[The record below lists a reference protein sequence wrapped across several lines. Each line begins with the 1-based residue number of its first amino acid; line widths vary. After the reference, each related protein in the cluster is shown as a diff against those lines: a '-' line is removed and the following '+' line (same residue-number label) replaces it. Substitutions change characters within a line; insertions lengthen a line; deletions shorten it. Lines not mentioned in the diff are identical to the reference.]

1 MKAGRAGFMALGIYR
16 GYLRGVQETLKEGR
30 YVIMRPLGEGSQG
43 ATLEA
48 VDKLV
53 GRLVAIKKFEVKT
66 AKKWKD
72 VELAEREAR
81 VLASLSHPSLPAYV
95 EHFEENGSL
104 YLVMERIEGVS
115 LTEFRKKGAVF
126 KAEDV
131 TRLLEQAAVVLAYLH
146 SRTPP
151 IIHRDLKPSN
161 VVRRPDGGFAFVD
174 FGAVR
179 DRLRP
184 AGGST
189 VVGTFGYMAPEQFQG
204 RAQPASDVYAVGATA
219 LWMLTGE
226 EPEDLPHKGLG
237 IDVPTALGRRASPE
251 LVTILSAMLEPDPE
265 KRAKS
270 ITPLLV
276 GLETPKPRA
285 PPPERRPAPSR
296 RPRPTPPPAPDE
308 DFPIKVV
315 RFFTRMMPLL
325 WVLSAFSWW
334 WLPFRSALG
343 ITMGLVVLGMVTR
356 SYRQRYKA
364 SFKRYPRVPAVRVA
378 DSEEARVRVDPSGEE
393 AEEDDADERA
403 HRRRR

>member
-1 MKAGRAGFMALGIYR
+1 MP
-16 GYLRGVQETLKEGR
+16 ETLRNGR
-30 YVIMRPLGEGSQG
+30 YVILRPLGEGSQG

-53 GRLVAIKKFEVKT
+53 GRLVAIKRFDVKT
-66 AKKWKD
+66 AKQWKD

-95 EHFEENGSL
+95 EHFEENGRL

-126 KAEDV
+126 KTEDV
-131 TRLLEQAAVVLAYLH
+131 NRLLEGAAIVLAYLH
-146 SRTPP
+146 GRTPP

-161 VVRRPDGGFAFVD
+161 VIRRPDGTFAFVD

-204 RAQPASDVYAVGATA
+204 RALPATDVYAIGTTA

-226 EPEDLPHKGLG
+226 QPEELPHKGLG
-237 IDVPTALGRRASPE
+237 IDVPAALGRRASPE

-265 KRAKS
+265 KRARS

-276 GLETPKPRA
+276 GLETPAPR
-285 PPPERRPAPSR
+285 PPPRRSSRAGPSAKGTLPR
-296 RPRPTPPPAPDE
+296 PQRPRNDGDD
-308 DFPIKVV
+308 DFPLTVV
-315 RFFTRMMPLL
+315 HFFTRMMPLL
-325 WVLSAFSWW
+325 WVISAFGWW

-343 ITMGLVVLGMVTR
+343 VTIGLIVLNVVTR
-356 SYRQRYKA
+356 SYRERYKA
-364 SFKRYPRVPAVRVA
+364 KFRSYPRVPAVRVA
-378 DSEEARVRVDPSGEE
+378 DPEEARVRVE
-393 AEEDDADERA
+393 AEHEEEQAEAEAERA
-403 HRRRR
+403 RRR

>member
-1 MKAGRAGFMALGIYR
+1 M
-16 GYLRGVQETLKEGR
+16 QETLRDGR
-30 YVIMRPLGEGSQG
+30 YVIMRPLGEGTQG

-53 GRLVAIKKFEVKT
+53 GRLVAIKRFEVKT

-95 EHFEENGSL
+95 EHFEENGTL

-126 KAEDV
+126 KTEDV
-131 TRLLEQAAVVLAYLH
+131 KRLLEEAAIVLAYLH

-161 VVRRPDGGFAFVD
+161 VIRRPGGSFAFVD

-204 RAQPASDVYAVGATA
+204 RALPASDVYAIGATA

-226 EPEDLPHKGLG
+226 EPENLPHKGLG
-237 IDVPTALGRRASPE
+237 IDVPGALGRRASPE

-265 KRAKS
+265 KRAHS

-276 GLETPKPRA
+276 GLETPAPRPPSPQRRSPRA
-285 PPPERRPAPSR
+285 GPWAGDTSPAPR
-296 RPRPTPPPAPDE
+296 ARKARPPGDPED
-308 DFPIKVV
+308 DFPLTVV
-315 RFFTRMMPLL
+315 QFFTRMMPLL
-325 WVLSAFSWW
+325 WILSAFGWW

-343 ITMGLVVLGMVTR
+343 ITIGLIVLGFVTR
-356 SYRQRYKA
+356 SYRQRHQAKFRSYT
-364 SFKRYPRVPAVRVA
+364 RVPAVRVA
-378 DSEEARVRVDPSGEE
+378 DPEETHVRVGAEHEEEQDDGEGE
-393 AEEDDADERA
+393 AEGT
-403 HRRRR
+403 RRRR